1 MVIFFIQNILN
12 NCGMSNIWLGQNSY
26 STVLLTR
33 SVEQKFKDHFC
44 KNGPKI

>member
-26 STVLLTR
+26 STVLLSS